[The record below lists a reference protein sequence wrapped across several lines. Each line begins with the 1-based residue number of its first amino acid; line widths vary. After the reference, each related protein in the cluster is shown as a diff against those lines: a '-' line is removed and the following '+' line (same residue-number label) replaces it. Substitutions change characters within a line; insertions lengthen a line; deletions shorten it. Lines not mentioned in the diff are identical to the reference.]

1 NHLVV
6 ENSNSE
12 LPELT
17 SYILLKLKVTYR
29 IPALIYIS
37 ENKTY
42 LAFAEKRKKPSDT
55 YADKLV
61 MRRGLWEDVKKKI
74 EVLDIGIVVMSCS
87 LQLVYQTTTLF
98 LFFICVPDG
107 VSEISQIDAKKNQAR
122 LCYVTSQD
130 TGKNWSVITEL
141 KDVIREKEKHWATF
155 AVGPGHG
162 IQTKDGRLIIPACVY
177 YFVEPHD
184 PTSHAVTFYSDD
196 KGHTWQVGKHMD
208 GESNECQMA
217 EITDKSDSFLYCNT
231 RSSSGYRV
239 EALST
244 SSGETFEKPF
254 TVQKLIETSNGCQ
267 GSVLY
272 IPSHALLLYSH
283 PTDKNERKNLGIYV
297 NKSPRDPN
305 QWNCKGTINNGP
317 SGYSDL
323 AECENTEYIAC
334 LMECGQEKEIEEIAC
349 KLYKINYAVES
360 PQVDSP

>member
-1 NHLVV
+1 MDDKTP
-6 ENSNSE
+6 SFD
-12 LPELT
+12 LT
-17 SYILLKLKVTYR
+17 DIKTTIFKQEQPQVWCCWLGWCCWPSWCCWLGWCCCKRQVTYR

-42 LAFAEKRKKPSDT
+42 LAFAEKRNKPSDT
-55 YADKLV
+55 DADKLV
-61 MRRGLWEDVKKKI
+61 MRRGLWEDDKNTI
-74 EVLDIGIVVMSCS
+74 EWDSGHQVLSSACLPNHRSMNPCP
-87 LQLVYQTTTLF
+87 VYERESKTLF

-107 VSEISQIDAKKNQAR
+107 VSEISQINAKKNQAR

-141 KDVIREKEKHWATF
+141 KDVIREKEKNWATF

-217 EITDKSDSFLYCNT
+217 EITDKSDNSLLYCNA

-244 SSGETFEKPF
+244 SSGETFEKLF
-254 TVQKLIETSNGCQ
+254 TVQKLIETGKGCQ
-267 GSVLY
+267 GSVMY

-283 PTDKNERKNLGIYV
+283 PTNKNERKNLGIYV
-297 NKSPRDPN
+297 NKSPFDAN

-323 AECENTEYIAC
+323 AECENT
-334 LMECGQEKEIEEIAC
+334 
-349 KLYKINYAVES
+349 
-360 PQVDSP
+360 